1 MPKKQKE
8 TGKKYRIG
16 HHPFKVA
23 VNEWLA
29 SLTNTLNDDDNEND
43 SWALLLE
50 SETALTMQTLTKSP
64 SCTQHVNNIQSV
76 QTPSKHNSV
85 FKEKHVV
92 IPQPNLE
99 DLNEIKKSYPS
110 AQIFPLN
117 SHQLL
122 AELSSNKISENERKD
137 HHASI
142 LVKVSIPRNGSD
154 EGYIS
159 VETTSNRCTTPL
171 TTRPDF
177 SIRESLVSQGW
188 PGWFGLVWL
197 DYCGKISS
205 GGAARRRKLDLELL
219 FKSGMLSSREK
230 PLSNINM
237 TTSKQDRPGPSIL
250 AVTMSIRA
258 TPQRYRL

>member
-1 MPKKQKE
+1 MPKKQKV

-16 HHPFKVA
+16 HNPFKIA

-76 QTPSKHNSV
+76 QTPSKLNSV

-122 AELSSNKISENERKD
+122 AELSSNKISENAGKD
-137 HHASI
+137 HHA
-142 LVKVSIPRNGSD
+142 
-154 EGYIS
+154 
-159 VETTSNRCTTPL
+159 
-171 TTRPDF
+171 
-177 SIRESLVSQGW
+177 
-188 PGWFGLVWL
+188 
-197 DYCGKISS
+197 
-205 GGAARRRKLDLELL
+205 
-219 FKSGMLSSREK
+219 
-230 PLSNINM
+230 
-237 TTSKQDRPGPSIL
+237 
-250 AVTMSIRA
+250 
-258 TPQRYRL
+258 